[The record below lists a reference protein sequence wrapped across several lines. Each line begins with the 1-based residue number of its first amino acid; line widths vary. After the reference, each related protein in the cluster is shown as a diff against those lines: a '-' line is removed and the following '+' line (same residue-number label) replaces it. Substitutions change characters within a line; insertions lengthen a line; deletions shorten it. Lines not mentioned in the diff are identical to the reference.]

1 MGNRFRAIAKG
12 KPMREKPLLAF
23 PASAYWLEQPQV
35 LPQLTSL
42 LPVQFSI
49 VKK

>member
-1 MGNRFRAIAKG
+1 MANRFRAIAKG
-12 KPMREKPLLAF
+12 KHPSKPLLAF
-23 PASAYWLEQPQV
+23 PASAYWLEPPQV

-42 LPVQFSI
+42 LPVQFSS